1 MVLEGIRLKSGVKLK
16 SHVYFEEKVQSLE
29 KLCDWFADLS
39 RVLVALSGGVD
50 SSVLAAT
57 AFRALGE
64 KAVAVTVKSELQSEA
79 DLENARQI
87 ASEIGIEHLVM
98 EFKALD
104 IKEIKMNRSARCRLC
119 KRTIAELLLQ
129 EANSR
134 GIQVVV
140 DGTNASDC
148 TEDRPGMK
156 TLQKLGIRMPLREL
170 GITKTQV
177 REAAQD
183 MKLSNAG
190 LPSRS
195 CLATKIEGALTLE
208 SLNRVEESEK
218 ILPFGFRIEDQGNL
232 AVVKVPEGAE
242 LSENVIQALKQ
253 IGYQNVVVGC

>member
-1 MVLEGIRLKSGVKLK
+1 
-16 SHVYFEEKVQSLE
+16 
-29 KLCDWFADLS
+29 
-39 RVLVALSGGVD
+39 
-50 SSVLAAT
+50 
-57 AFRALGE
+57 
-64 KAVAVTVKSELQSEA
+64 
-79 DLENARQI
+79 
-87 ASEIGIEHLVM
+87 
-98 EFKALD
+98 
-104 IKEIKMNRSARCRLC
+104 
-119 KRTIAELLLQ
+119 
-129 EANSR
+129 
-134 GIQVVV
+134 
-140 DGTNASDC
+140 
-148 TEDRPGMK
+148 MK